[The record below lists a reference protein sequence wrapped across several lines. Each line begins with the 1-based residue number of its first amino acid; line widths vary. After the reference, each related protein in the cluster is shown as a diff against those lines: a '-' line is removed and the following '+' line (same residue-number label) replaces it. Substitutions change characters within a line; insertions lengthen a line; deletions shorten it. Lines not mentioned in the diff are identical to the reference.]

1 MKIRITYPQIAVTSV
16 IAVAL
21 VAWITLAHPFESM
34 DDCSDR
40 LYTGGY
46 MRIDFGEKR
55 IISSYC
61 ADRAS
66 DSEMKRH
73 YNMGDASAEEIESM
87 REFLREKAKIPGKD
101 YQ

>member
-34 DDCSDR
+34 DECSDR

-46 MRIDFGEKR
+46 MHIDYGEKR
-55 IISSYC
+55 VISSYC

-66 DSEMKRH
+66 DREMRAH
-73 YNMGDASAEEIESM
+73 YRWDANKPAKEIEGM
-87 REFLREKAKIPGKD
+87 REYLREEAKRTGKD
-101 YQ
+101 Y

>member
-1 MKIRITYPQIAVTSV
+1 MKIRITYPQIAVMSV

-21 VAWITLAHPFESM
+21 GAWITLAHPFESM
-34 DDCSDR
+34 DECSDR
-40 LYTGGY
+40 LYTGGNMY
-46 MRIDFGEKR
+46 RDYGELR
-55 IISSYC
+55 VINSYC

-66 DSEMKRH
+66 DREMKR
-73 YNMGDASAEEIESM
+73 NFGMGDASAEEIESM